1 MIPIVLQLHERFDG
15 KGYPGRLS
23 GHMITLGARI
33 MAVADT
39 YDAMTSDRPYR
50 PGLDVS
56 FVLRVIQ
63 KESGSQFD
71 PDVVRAF

>member
-1 MIPIVLQLHERFDG
+1 
-15 KGYPGRLS
+15 
-23 GHMITLGARI
+23 MITLGARI